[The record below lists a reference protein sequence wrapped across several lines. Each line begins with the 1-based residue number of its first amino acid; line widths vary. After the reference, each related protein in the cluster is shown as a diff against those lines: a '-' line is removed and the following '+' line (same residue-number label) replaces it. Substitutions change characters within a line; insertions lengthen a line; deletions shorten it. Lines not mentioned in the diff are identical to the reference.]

1 METKKLFNEIQKID
15 LQKMTNAAHVQFIQ
29 NVCARVESE
38 NALQANK
45 QIKNAAKKLVEALK
59 EERRCLSLSRK
70 SLTTDNIREFDHERD
85 SLFIGFKGAV
95 RNFQKISVPEMKQ
108 AAIELYQRI
117 KEFGIKPRTHLDHE
131 TSLISK
137 LVKDCETDFAVYVA
151 RLGLRPYVASL
162 KEANLKVEKLIRSRI
177 EANIGRVKGER
188 RSARQ
193 ASDEAY
199 LLLIKTVNCLYFL
212 ELVSGMEPFVSY
224 MNFMVKRYKEQ
235 VLTKRKHKEKP
246 VDEVLEDNSSDDKN
260 IFKNLPEDKISQED
274 NIVSTDKKPTADV
287 IPTNNN
293 VPPDDKTVFVGR
305 DNYNPLNDKI
315 PKSDLEHTP

>member
-117 KEFGIKPRTHLDHE
+117 KEFGIKPR
-131 TSLISK
+131 SISTTK
-137 LVKDCETDFAVYVA
+137 QRSSVS
-151 RLGLRPYVASL
+151 SL
-162 KEANLKVEKLIRSRI
+162 KIAKQISPCMSP
-177 EANIGRVKGER
+177 G
-188 RSARQ
+188 
-193 ASDEAY
+193 SD
-199 LLLIKTVNCLYFL
+199 C
-212 ELVSGMEPFVSY
+212 
-224 MNFMVKRYKEQ
+224 
-235 VLTKRKHKEKP
+235 
-246 VDEVLEDNSSDDKN
+246 D
-260 IFKNLPEDKISQED
+260 
-274 NIVSTDKKPTADV
+274 PT
-287 IPTNNN
+287 
-293 VPPDDKTVFVGR
+293 
-305 DNYNPLNDKI
+305 
-315 PKSDLEHTP
+315 

>member
-1 METKKLFNEIQKID
+1 MRNRFRR
-15 LQKMTNAAHVQFIQ
+15 A
-29 NVCARVESE
+29 CRPARI
-38 NALQANK
+38 A
-45 QIKNAAKKLVEALK
+45 
-59 EERRCLSLSRK
+59 
-70 SLTTDNIREFDHERD
+70 T
-85 SLFIGFKGAV
+85 
-95 RNFQKISVPEMKQ
+95 
-108 AAIELYQRI
+108 
-117 KEFGIKPRTHLDHE
+117 
-131 TSLISK
+131 
-137 LVKDCETDFAVYVA
+137 
-151 RLGLRPYVASL
+151 LRSASL

-212 ELVSGMEPFVSY
+212 ELVPGMEPFVSY

-260 IFKNLPEDKISQED
+260 VFKNLPEDKISQED
-274 NIVSTDKKPTADV
+274 NISSTDKKPTADV
-287 IPTNNN
+287 IPTNNK
-293 VPPDDKTVFVGR
+293 VLPDDKTVFVGR
-305 DNYNPLNDKI
+305 YNYNPLNDKI

>member
-95 RNFQKISVPEMKQ
+95 RNFQKISVSEMKQ

-131 TSLISK
+131 TALISK
-137 LVKDCETDFAVYVA
+137 LVKDCETDFAVHVA

-193 ASDEAY
+193 ASDEA
-199 LLLIKTVNCLYFL
+199 FL
-212 ELVSGMEPFVSY
+212 ELVPGMEPFVSY

-260 IFKNLPEDKISQED
+260 VLAENKNLLEDKISEED
-274 NIVSTDKKPTADV
+274 NISSPD
-287 IPTNNN
+287 NNIS
-293 VPPDDKTVFVGR
+293 PGKTF
-305 DNYNPLNDKI
+305 
-315 PKSDLEHTP
+315 